1 MWETVRLG
9 DVASVTAGQS
19 PKGDTYNRI
28 GDGVP
33 FYQGK
38 KDYGPRFLNPPQ
50 VWTTSPKKFAEKDD
64 IIISVRAP
72 VGALN
77 VATQKVCIGRGLAAI
92 RGSGRLL
99 NDYLFYVL
107 LNISVNLEGTS
118 GAIFNSINKKQ
129 IEDISLPLPPLAE
142 QKRIV
147 QRLDKAF
154 AEIDKAI
161 ATAEA
166 KEGQM
171 KSLSSSLLTSV
182 LNTYL
187 GQSEIIALQDVCNF
201 FGDGDWIETKDQA
214 PEGLRLIQTGNI
226 KVGSFADRKKNAR
239 YIDEETFKR
248 LRCTE
253 IFAGDLL
260 VSRLPDPVGRACL
273 IPELGERAI
282 TAVDCTIIRPKRD
295 FVDAEYLNCYLQSSQ
310 YFENV
315 QKAVTGA
322 TRQRISRKNL
332 GQIPIIVPPL
342 ETQWEIVRR
351 LNRVSE
357 KIETL
362 NSVNSQS
369 QAAYPKLKAAI
380 LKQELTPSEAV

>member
-1 MWETVRLG
+1 MWREMPFDSCIKKIKIPPKVPKKLYMETG
-9 DVASVTAGQS
+9 DYPVVSQEAVHISGYYDDPSKVFRVEK
-19 PKGDTYNRI
+19 PVVIFGDHTRTCKYVDFDFI
-28 GDGVP
+28 VGADGVKVFLP
-33 FYQGK
+33 DESINSKYFYYFILANTP
-38 KDYGPRFLNPPQ
+38 KDKGYARHYRFL
-50 VWTTSPKKFAEKDD
+50 
-64 IIISVRAP
+64 
-72 VGALN
+72 
-77 VATQKVCIGRGLAAI
+77 
-92 RGSGRLL
+92 
-99 NDYLFYVL
+99 
-107 LNISVNLEGTS
+107 
-118 GAIFNSINKKQ
+118 KQ
-129 IEDISLPLPPLAE
+129 LTVPIPSLAE

-147 QRLDKAF
+147 ERLDKAF

-161 ATAEA
+161 TAAEA
-166 KEGQM
+166 KEGEIN
-171 KSLSSSLLTSV
+171 SLTSSLLTSV

-187 GQSEIIALQDVCNF
+187 GQSETIALQNVCDF

-248 LRCTE
+248 LKCTE

-295 FVDAEYLNCYLQSSQ
+295 VVDAKYLNYYLQSNQ

-315 QKAVTGA
+315 QKVVTGA

-357 KIETL
+357 KVETL
-362 NSVNSQS
+362 NAANSQS

-380 LKQELTPSEAV
+380 LKQELTPSEPV

>member
-147 QRLDKAF
+147 ERLDKAF

-166 KEGQM
+166 KEVEVERL
-171 KSLSSSLLTSV
+171 KASTLSAM
-182 LNTYL
+182 LNRRNWEMVRL
-187 GQSEIIALQDVCNF
+187 GEVC
-201 FGDGDWIETKDQA
+201 D
-214 PEGLRLIQTGNI
+214 
-226 KVGSFADRKKNAR
+226 
-239 YIDEETFKR
+239 
-248 LRCTE
+248 
-253 IFAGDLL
+253 FAGG
-260 VSRLPDPVGRACL
+260 SQP
-273 IPELGERAI
+273 
-282 TAVDCTIIRPKRD
+282 PKRD
-295 FVDAEYLNCYLQSSQ
+295 FVYEPQDGYVRLIQIRDFKSDKNIRYVPATKANRLCSEEDILIGRYGASVGKILRGLSGSYNVALMKVLPDERILDKGWLHTYLTSPMFQKPLVEVSSRSAQ
-310 YFENV
+310 NGFS
-315 QKAVTGA
+315 KKDIHDF
-322 TRQRISRKNL
+322 RFPL
-332 GQIPIIVPPL
+332 PPL
-342 ETQWEIVRR
+342 EEQLRMAEEVERYSGELRFAKET
-351 LNRVSE
+351 
-357 KIETL
+357 IEVTIA
-362 NSVNSQS
+362 NY
-369 QAAYPKLKAAI
+369 AALKAAI
-380 LKQELTPSEAV
+380 LKQGLTPSEAV